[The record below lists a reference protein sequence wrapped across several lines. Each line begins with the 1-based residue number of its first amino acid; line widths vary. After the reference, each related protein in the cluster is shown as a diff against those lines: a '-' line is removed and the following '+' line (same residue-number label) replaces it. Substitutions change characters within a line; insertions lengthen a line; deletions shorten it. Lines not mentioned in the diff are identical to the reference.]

1 MMAITHC
8 VASVAVGSLA
18 LQTTDT
24 TAIALLIAGSQLP
37 DIDNTQ
43 SAVGRMVWPLARFF
57 EERWPHRTITHS
69 LWATVAIAVTSFVIC
84 KHLQSPHWLAL
95 PLGHFIAI
103 CTDTLTPEGVQ
114 LFWPSPVWAVCGS
127 NPNARI
133 RTGSK
138 GELMLLAFFAGLLA
152 FSAWTIDSGGVKL
165 WVNQLMGVRDGVTQ
179 TISASGGQKHVY
191 VDIKGTWTSDRKPI
205 NQRFWVIEQEGNE
218 FVVADKNGI
227 YKTGLLGQIAATRLV
242 PQPGEAAQTQVL
254 GVDFAEEEV
263 APKLQ
268 ALATASPQSLIF
280 LTGVLTID
288 GAEEIQISV
297 DPHQLQTLKIVGN
310 QAQLESCP
318 IAVAIAKLN
327 LQFGTGSLKAKVIYP
342 PPKL

>member
-1 MMAITHC
+1 MAITHC

-69 LWATVAIAVTSFVIC
+69 LWATVAIAVTSFAIC

-138 GELMLLAFFAGLLA
+138 GELMLLAFFAGLLS
-152 FSAWTIDSGGVKL
+152 FSIWTIDTGGVKL
-165 WVNQLMGVRDGVTQ
+165 WFNQLLGVRDGVMQ
-179 TISASGGQKHVY
+179 TITASGGNKHIY
-191 VDIKGTWTSDRKPI
+191 IDIIGNFNSDRQAIKK
-205 NQRFWVIEQEGNE
+205 RFWVIEQEGNE
-218 FVVADKNGI
+218 FIVADSEGI
-227 YKTGLLGQIAATRLV
+227 YKTGVTGQITAQRLV
-242 PQPGEAAQTQVL
+242 PQPGEPAQYQVIGL
-254 GVDFAEEEV
+254 DFSEEEIAV
-263 APKLQ
+263 KLQ
-268 ALATASPQSLIF
+268 AIASANPSSLIF
-280 LTGVLTID
+280 LTGILTID
-288 GAEEIQISV
+288 SPEEVQLSIN
-297 DPHQLQTLKIVGN
+297 PKQLQTLKIVGN

-318 IAVAIAKLN
+318 IQWAISKLQ
-327 LQFGTGSLKAKVIYP
+327 LQFGSGSLKAKIVFP

>member
-1 MMAITHC
+1 MMAITHA
-8 VASVAVGSLA
+8 VASVAIGSLA
-18 LQTTDT
+18 LQTADT

-43 SAVGRMVWPLARFF
+43 STVGRMVWPLARFI
-57 EERWPHRTITHS
+57 EERWPHRSITHS
-69 LWATVAIAVTSFVIC
+69 LWSTVAIATVSFFISQKLPINWVT
-84 KHLQSPHWLAL
+84 L

-138 GELMLLAFFAGLLA
+138 GEIMLLAFFAAILA
-152 FSAWTIDSGGVKL
+152 LSIWTIDSGGVKL
-165 WVNQLMGVRDGVTQ
+165 WVNQLLGVRDGVMQ
-179 TISASGGQKHVY
+179 TISQSGASKHIY
-191 VDIKGTWTSDRKPI
+191 VDIVGTWTSDRKPV

-218 FVVADKNGI
+218 FVIADRNGI

-254 GVDFAEEEV
+254 GVDFSEEEI
-263 APKLQ
+263 APKLE
-268 ALATASPQSLIF
+268 AIAAASPQSLIF
-280 LTGVLTID
+280 LSGTVTID

-297 DPHQLQTLKIVGN
+297 NPKQLQVLKIVGN
-310 QAQLESCP
+310 QAQLDSCP
-318 IAVAIAKLN
+318 ISLAIAKLN
-327 LQFGTGSLKAKVIYP
+327 LQFGSGSLKAKVVYP

>member
-1 MMAITHC
+1 MMALTHC
-8 VASVAVGSLA
+8 IASVAIGTLA
-18 LQTTDT
+18 LQTSDT

-43 SAVGRMVWPLARFF
+43 STVGRMVWPLARFI
-57 EERWPHRTITHS
+57 EERWPHRSITHS
-69 LWATVAIAVTSFVIC
+69 LWATVAIAIASFTIC
-84 KHLQSPHWLAL
+84 NYLQSPHWLAL
-95 PLGHFIAI
+95 PLGHFVAI

-138 GELMLLAFFAGLLA
+138 GELTLLAFFAGILA
-152 FSAWTIDSGGVKL
+152 LSIWTIDSGGVKL
-165 WVNQLMGVRDGVTQ
+165 WVNQLLGVRDGVVQ
-179 TISASGGQKHVY
+179 TITASKGEKHIY
-191 VDIKGTWTSDRKPI
+191 VDISGTWTSDRKAV

-218 FVVADKNGI
+218 FIIADKNGI
-227 YKTGLLGQIAATRLV
+227 YKTGLLGQIMATRLV

-263 APKLQ
+263 APKLE
-268 ALATASPQSLIF
+268 AIATASPSSLIF
-280 LTGVLTID
+280 LTGTVTID
-288 GAEEIQISV
+288 SAEEIQISV

-318 IAVAIAKLN
+318 IGLAINKLK